1 MPCCSGWSGL
11 RYLDVHGQAQAIK
24 DTAIAK
30 GFGIRI
36 PDPRPAIDRAVLEAK
51 ATAYGGLAAV
61 TGVTALGALVGAL
74 CIRPP
79 RRLDETRSKRD
90 DARPSGYEVT

>member
-1 MPCCSGWSGL
+1 MGGT
-11 RYLDVHGQAQAIK
+11 

-36 PDPRPAIDRAVLEAK
+36 LDPRPAIDRAVLEAK

-79 RRLDETRSKRD
+79 RSDQTHSKRD
-90 DARPSGYEVT
+90 DARPCGNEAT